1 MVTMAR
7 SRARSR
13 SPRNCRWEE
22 KGWNCICSSCDAA
35 LRTWKGGH
43 VEREKR
49 EGQPKGTADAIII
62 SQLRREP
69 YGDNYHT
76 TRGYHPS
83 VRWVPDF
90 VDGRRRLEDKAQ
102 KLKDKLMGRRALR
115 EAEEEAE
122 KEGAFQ
128 ATCSSTEEE
137 DMD

>member
-1 MVTMAR
+1 MAR

-13 SPRNCRWEE
+13 SPLNCLWEDQ
-22 KGWNCICSSCDAA
+22 GWDCICSSCDAA

-43 VEREKR
+43 FEREKR

-62 SQLRREP
+62 SQLRRVP

-83 VRWVPDF
+83 VRCVPDF